1 MGTVKIKDDSHHW
14 FRPGLVIQ
22 LFLRGSRVQRKR
34 AILTVASIAWGS
46 LSLLLLLAFGEG
58 LRHSLSTSSLGMGE
72 NLAICWPGSTS
83 LSWEGLPTGRPVRPR
98 IEDVALLRQ
107 RIDGLEEVAG
117 EIFRGGTVVT
127 HGETTATATVKGET
141 HGFGEIRNHIP
152 MPGGRFLNPL
162 DAQRR
167 RRSAFLGDK
176 VAKTL
181 FGDADP
187 VGKKILLDKTP
198 YTVVG
203 VMKPKL
209 MMGNYEGMDSEQI
222 SIPITTFKAQY
233 GQDRLSTIVL
243 KPARPELMED
253 VIRQMHEILGAKYG
267 FDPEDERVFGI
278 WDTVE
283 TFQFLVNMLVGIQV
297 FLGIIGGLTLI
308 IGGVGVANI
317 MYAVVK
323 DRTREIG
330 VKMALGARRGWI
342 TGPIVLEGLLYTL
355 LGGVAGLLMS
365 VGLIVLLGMIP
376 TEGNEA
382 LQMLGTP
389 TLSLRIGVVSAL
401 ILGFIGLLAG
411 YFPARRAAS
420 INPADTLRYE

>member
-1 MGTVKIKDDSHHW
+1 MGRP
-14 FRPGLVIQ
+14 RPGLVFQ
-22 LFLRGSRVQRKR
+22 LFLRASRVQRKR
-34 AILTVASIAWGS
+34 AILTVASIAWGT

-58 LRHSLSTSSLGMGE
+58 LRHALSTSSHGMGE

-83 LSWEGLPTGRPVRPR
+83 LTWQGLPTGRPVRPR
-98 IEDVALLRQ
+98 IEDVTLLRQ
-107 RIDGLEEVAG
+107 RVTGLEEVAG
-117 EIFRGGTVVT
+117 EIFRGGVVVT
-127 HGETTATATVKGET
+127 NGETTTTATIKGVT
-141 HGFGEIRNHIP
+141 NGFGEIRNHIP
-152 MPGGRFLNPL
+152 MAGGRFLNPL
-162 DAQRR
+162 DEQMR
-167 RRSAFLGDK
+167 RRSAFIGDEL
-176 VAKTL
+176 ATTL
-181 FGDADP
+181 FGDEEP
-187 VGKKILLDKTP
+187 VGREILLDKTP

-203 VMKPKL
+203 VMKPKM
-209 MMGNYEGMDSEQI
+209 MMGNYEGMDSQQV

-233 GQDRLSTIVL
+233 GRDRLSTIVL
-243 KPARPELMED
+243 KSARPELMED
-253 VIRQMHEILGAKYG
+253 VIRQMHEVLGAKYG
-267 FDPEDERVFGI
+267 FDPEDERVFGV

-283 TFQFLVNMLVGIQV
+283 TFQFLVNMLIGIQV

-323 DRTREIG
+323 ERTKEIG

-355 LGGVAGLLMS
+355 LGGVVGLLMS
-365 VGLIVLLGMIP
+365 VGLIVLLDMIP

-382 LQMLGTP
+382 LQMMGTP
-389 TLSLRIGVVSAL
+389 TLSLEIGAVSAL
-401 ILGFIGLLAG
+401 TLGFIGLLAG

>member
-1 MGTVKIKDDSHHW
+1 MGKP
-14 FRPGLVIQ
+14 RPGLIIQ
-22 LFLRGSRVQRKR
+22 LFLRASRVQRKR
-34 AILTVASIAWGS
+34 AVLTIASIAWGT

-58 LRHSLSTSSLGMGE
+58 LRHALATSSLGMGQ
-72 NLAICWPGSTS
+72 NLAICWPGTTS
-83 LSWEGLPTGRPVRPR
+83 LSWQGLPTGRPVRPR

-107 RIDGLEEVAG
+107 RISGLGEAAG
-117 EIFRGGTVVT
+117 EIFRHGVVVSHGDTTSTVRI
-127 HGETTATATVKGET
+127 KGVT

-162 DAQRR
+162 DEQLR
-167 RRSAFLGDK
+167 RRSAFVGDEL
-176 VAKTL
+176 AETL
-181 FGDADP
+181 FGDEDP
-187 VGKKILLDKTP
+187 VGQEILLDKTP

-209 MMGNYEGMDSEQI
+209 MMGNYEGMDSQQI
-222 SIPITTFKAQY
+222 SIPITTMKAQY
-233 GQDRLSTIVL
+233 GRDRLSTIVL
-243 KPARPELMED
+243 KPERPELMAD
-253 VIRQMHEILGAKYG
+253 VIRQLHEVLGAKYA

-283 TFQFLVNMLVGIQV
+283 TFQFLVNMLIGIQV

-308 IGGVGVANI
+308 VGGIGVANI

-323 DRTREIG
+323 ERTREIG

-355 LGGVAGLLMS
+355 LGGVIGLLMS
-365 VGLIVLLGMIP
+365 VGLVVLLGMIP
-376 TEGNEA
+376 AEDEVM
-382 LQMLGTP
+382 QMLGKP
-389 TLSLRIGVVSAL
+389 TLSLEIGVVSAL